1 MSEFVALNGQTV
13 TDAQL
18 DAWESSYAQ
27 GKFPAGEKNLSAIIH
42 GAPRALSSE
51 GSETL
56 SVKIPAAMK
65 RALTATADKENMTTS
80 ELVRAILTKS
90 LIDA

>member
-27 GKFPAGEKNLSAIIH
+27 GKFPAGEKNLSPITH

-51 GSETL
+51 EGRSR
-56 SVKIPAAMK
+56 SIG
-65 RALTATADKENMTTS
+65 RANHLDEVLT
-80 ELVRAILTKS
+80 R
-90 LIDA
+90 

>member
-1 MSEFVALNGQTV
+1 MPGDSHY
-13 TDAQL
+13 
-18 DAWESSYAQ
+18 ESGTGDVCRGGPIRRS
-27 GKFPAGEKNLSAIIH
+27 SAVWST
-42 GAPRALSSE
+42 PSALSSE

-80 ELVRAILTKS
+80 ELVRAMLTKS